1 MDINITKSKNS
12 KISEVDY
19 KNLGFCKYYADHM
32 FICNYNNGSWKNFRI
47 KPFEDLSLSPA
58 CTTLH
63 YGQTIFEGL
72 KAYRDNDGKILVFR
86 PEKNFERFNKSAER
100 MCMPSIPKNIFINS
114 IEELLKVDHNWV
126 PEGEENSLY
135 IRPISFAL
143 DPYIG
148 IKPADNYTFM
158 IICGM
163 AGGYYS
169 EPVNVKI
176 ETKYTRAVTGGV
188 GFSKTAANYAAALYP
203 AVKAQ
208 KDGYHQLIWT
218 DGKSHEFVEE
228 SGTMN
233 LFFVI
238 KNKLVTPP
246 LGDTVLDGVTRD
258 SIIQLSKLLKID
270 VEIRKVSVSEVISTL
285 QNGSMKEAFGAGT
298 AATIAPIK
306 SIGYKNKNYNLPQIT
321 ENSISNTLLNK
332 LNDIKFG
339 RDMKDLNW
347 LKTISL

>member
-1 MDINITKSKNS
+1 
-12 KISEVDY
+12 
-19 KNLGFCKYYADHM
+19 M
-32 FICNYNNGSWKNFRI
+32 FICDYIDGSWQNFRI
-47 KPFEDLSLSPA
+47 QPFQDLSLSPA

-72 KAYRDNDGKILVFR
+72 KAYRNQEGEILIFR
-86 PEKNFERFNKSAER
+86 PNKNAERFNKSAER
-100 MCMPSIPKNIFINS
+100 MCMPKIPEDIFIKS
-114 IEELLKVDHNWV
+114 IEELLSVEKAWV
-126 PEGEENSLY
+126 PEGEKNSLY

-148 IKPADNYTFM
+148 IKPADNYKFM

-176 ETKYTRAVTGGV
+176 ETHYTRAVSGGV

-203 AVKAQ
+203 AVEAQ
-208 KDGYHQLIWT
+208 KEGYHQLIWT

-238 KNKLVTPP
+238 NNQLVTPP

-258 SIIQLSKLLKID
+258 SIIHLSKLLNID
-270 VEIRKVSVSEVISTL
+270 VDVRKVSVKEVISSL
-285 QNGSMKEAFGAGT
+285 ENGSMSEAFGAGT

-306 SIGYKNKNYNLPQIT
+306 SIGYNNKKYNLPEISKK
-321 ENSISNTLLNK
+321 SISNTLLNK
-332 LNDIKFG
+332 LSNIKFG
-339 RDMKDLNW
+339 RELTELNW
-347 LKTISL
+347 LKKISK

>member
-1 MDINITKSKNS
+1 
-12 KISEVDY
+12 
-19 KNLGFCKYYADHM
+19 M
-32 FICNYNNGSWKNFRI
+32 FICDYIDGSWQNFRI
-47 KPFEDLSLSPA
+47 QPFQDLSLSPA

-72 KAYRDNDGKILVFR
+72 KAYRNQEGEILIFR
-86 PEKNFERFNKSAER
+86 PDKNAERFNKSAER
-100 MCMPSIPKNIFINS
+100 MCMPKIPEDIFIKS
-114 IEELLKVDHNWV
+114 IEELLSVDKAWV
-126 PEGEENSLY
+126 PEGEKNSLY

-148 IKPADNYTFM
+148 IKPADNYKFM

-176 ETKYTRAVTGGV
+176 ETHYTRAVSGGV

-203 AVKAQ
+203 AVEAQ

-238 KNKLVTPP
+238 NNQLVTPP

-258 SIIQLSKLLKID
+258 SIIHLSKLLNID
-270 VEIRKVSVSEVISTL
+270 VDVRKVSVKEVISSL
-285 QNGSMKEAFGAGT
+285 ENGSMSEAFGAGT

-306 SIGYKNKNYNLPQIT
+306 SIGYNNKKYNLPEIS
-321 ENSISNTLLNK
+321 EKSISNTLLNK
-332 LNDIKFG
+332 LSNIKFG
-339 RDMKDLNW
+339 RELTELNW
-347 LKTISL
+347 LKKISK

>member
-1 MDINITKSKNS
+1 
-12 KISEVDY
+12 
-19 KNLGFCKYYADHM
+19 M
-32 FICNYNNGSWKNFRI
+32 FICDYIDGSWQNFRI
-47 KPFEDLSLSPA
+47 QPFQDLSLSPA

-72 KAYRDNDGKILVFR
+72 KAYRNQEGEILIFR
-86 PEKNFERFNKSAER
+86 PDKNAERFNKSAER
-100 MCMPSIPKNIFINS
+100 MCMPKIPEDIFIKS
-114 IEELLKVDHNWV
+114 IEELLSVEKAWV
-126 PEGEENSLY
+126 PEGEKNSLY

-148 IKPADNYTFM
+148 IKPADNYKFM

-176 ETKYTRAVTGGV
+176 ETHYTRAVSGGV

-203 AVKAQ
+203 AVEAQ
-208 KDGYHQLIWT
+208 KEGYHQLIWT

-238 KNKLVTPP
+238 NNQLVTPP

-258 SIIQLSKLLKID
+258 SIIHLSKLLNID
-270 VEIRKVSVSEVISTL
+270 VDVRKVSVKEVISSL
-285 QNGSMKEAFGAGT
+285 ESGSMSEAFGAGT

-306 SIGYKNKNYNLPQIT
+306 SIGYNNKKYNLPEIS
-321 ENSISNTLLNK
+321 EKSISNTLLNK
-332 LNDIKFG
+332 LSNIKFG
-339 RDMKDLNW
+339 RELTELNW
-347 LKTISL
+347 LKKISK

>member
-1 MDINITKSKNS
+1 MIVNVNKVRESNLNK
-12 KISEVDY
+12 VDFSD
-19 KNLGFCKYYADHM
+19 LGFCNYYTDHM
-32 FICNYNNGSWKNFRI
+32 FTADYEDGKWSNFSI
-47 KPFEDLSLSPA
+47 SPHKDLKLSPA
-58 CTTLH
+58 CTSLH

-72 KAYRDNDGKILVFR
+72 KAYKNKKGEVLIFR
-86 PEKNFERFNKSAER
+86 PNKNAERFNKSAER
-100 MCMPSIPKNIFINS
+100 MCMPNFPEKYFIQSIT
-114 IEELLKVDHNWV
+114 ELLKIDKRWV
-126 PEGEENSLY
+126 PKYENSSLY
-135 IRPISFAL
+135 IRPFMFAV

-148 IKPADNYTFM
+148 IKPAEKYKFI
-158 IICGM
+158 IICGL

-176 ETKYTRAVTGGV
+176 ETKYTRAVSGGV

-218 DGKSHEFVEE
+218 DGKEHKYVEE

-238 KNKLVTPP
+238 NNKLITPP

-258 SIIQLSKLLKID
+258 SIILLSKHLDID
-270 VEIRKVSVSEVISTL
+270 IDIRKISVEEIINSLNNNSIT
-285 QNGSMKEAFGAGT
+285 EAFGAGT

-306 SIGYKNKNYNLPQIT
+306 TIGYKNKKYNISQDS
-321 ENSISNTLLNK
+321 EKSISSTLLKTLNSLKYGESEDKFGWVYK
-332 LNDIKFG
+332 LN
-339 RDMKDLNW
+339 
-347 LKTISL
+347 

>member
-1 MDINITKSKNS
+1 
-12 KISEVDY
+12 
-19 KNLGFCKYYADHM
+19 M
-32 FICNYNNGSWKNFRI
+32 FICDYIEGSWQNFRI
-47 KPFEDLSLSPA
+47 QPFQDLSLSPA

-72 KAYRDNDGKILVFR
+72 KAYRNQEGEILIFR
-86 PEKNFERFNKSAER
+86 PDKNAERFNKSAER
-100 MCMPSIPKNIFINS
+100 MCMPKIPEDIFIKS
-114 IEELLKVDHNWV
+114 IEELLSVEKAWV
-126 PEGEENSLY
+126 PEGEKNSLY

-148 IKPADNYTFM
+148 IKPADNYKFM

-176 ETKYTRAVTGGV
+176 ETHYTRAVSGGV

-203 AVKAQ
+203 AVEAQ

-238 KNKLVTPP
+238 NNQLVTPP

-258 SIIQLSKLLKID
+258 SIIHLSKLLNID
-270 VEIRKVSVSEVISTL
+270 VDVRKVSVKEVISSL
-285 QNGSMKEAFGAGT
+285 ESGSMSEAFGAGT

-306 SIGYKNKNYNLPQIT
+306 SIGYNNKKYNLPEIS
-321 ENSISNTLLNK
+321 EKSISNTLLNK
-332 LNDIKFG
+332 LSNIKFG
-339 RDMKDLNW
+339 RELTELNW
-347 LKTISL
+347 LKKISK

>member
-1 MDINITKSKNS
+1 MP
-12 KISEVDY
+12 KI
-19 KNLGFCKYYADHM
+19 
-32 FICNYNNGSWKNFRI
+32 
-47 KPFEDLSLSPA
+47 PED
-58 CTTLH
+58 
-63 YGQTIFEGL
+63 
-72 KAYRDNDGKILVFR
+72 
-86 PEKNFERFNKSAER
+86 
-100 MCMPSIPKNIFINS
+100 IFIKS
-114 IEELLKVDHNWV
+114 IEELLSVDKAWV
-126 PEGEENSLY
+126 PEGEKNSLY

-148 IKPADNYTFM
+148 IKPADNYKFM

-176 ETKYTRAVTGGV
+176 ETHYTRAVSGGV

-203 AVKAQ
+203 AVEAQ
-208 KDGYHQLIWT
+208 KEGYHQLIWT

-238 KNKLVTPP
+238 NNQLVTPP

-258 SIIQLSKLLKID
+258 SIIHLSKLLKID
-270 VEIRKVSVSEVISTL
+270 VDVRKVSVKEVISSL
-285 QNGSMKEAFGAGT
+285 ESGSMSEAFGAGT

-306 SIGYKNKNYNLPQIT
+306 SIGHNNKKYNLPKIS
-321 ENSISNTLLNK
+321 EKSISNTLLNK
-332 LNDIKFG
+332 LSNIKFG
-339 RDMKDLNW
+339 RELTELNW
-347 LKTISL
+347 LKKISK

>member
-1 MDINITKSKNS
+1 
-12 KISEVDY
+12 
-19 KNLGFCKYYADHM
+19 M
-32 FICNYNNGSWKNFRI
+32 FICDYIDGSWQNFKI
-47 KPFEDLSLSPA
+47 QPFQDLSLSPA

-72 KAYRDNDGKILVFR
+72 KAYRNQEGEILIFR
-86 PEKNFERFNKSAER
+86 PNKNAERFNKSAER
-100 MCMPSIPKNIFINS
+100 MCMPKIPEDIFIKS
-114 IEELLKVDHNWV
+114 IEELLSVDKAWV
-126 PEGEENSLY
+126 PEGEKNSLY

-148 IKPADNYTFM
+148 IKPADNYKFM

-176 ETKYTRAVTGGV
+176 ETHYTRAVSGGV

-203 AVKAQ
+203 AVEAQ

-238 KNKLVTPP
+238 NNQLVTPP

-258 SIIQLSKLLKID
+258 SIIYLSKLLNID
-270 VEIRKVSVSEVISTL
+270 VDVRKVSVKEVISSL
-285 QNGSMKEAFGAGT
+285 ENGSMREAFGAGT

-306 SIGYKNKNYNLPQIT
+306 SIGHNNKKYNLPEIS
-321 ENSISNTLLNK
+321 EKSISNTLLNK
-332 LNDIKFG
+332 LSNIKFG
-339 RDMKDLNW
+339 RELTELNW
-347 LKTISL
+347 LKKISK

>member
-1 MDINITKSKNS
+1 MIKSKNS
-12 KISEVDY
+12 KISNVDY
-19 KNLGFCKYYADHM
+19 DNLGFCKYYTDHM
-32 FICNYNNGSWKNFRI
+32 FICDYIEGSWQNFKI
-47 KPFEDLSLSPA
+47 QPFQDLSLSPA

-72 KAYRDNDGKILVFR
+72 KAYRNLEGEILIFR
-86 PEKNFERFNKSAER
+86 PDKNAERFNKSAER
-100 MCMPSIPKNIFINS
+100 MCMPKIPVDIFIKS
-114 IEELLKVDHNWV
+114 IEELLSVDKAWV
-126 PEGEENSLY
+126 PEGEKNSLY

-148 IKPADNYTFM
+148 IKPADNYKFM

-169 EPVNVKI
+169 EAVNVKI
-176 ETKYTRAVTGGV
+176 ETQYTRAVSGGV

-203 AVKAQ
+203 AVEAQ

-238 KNKLVTPP
+238 NNQLVTPP

-258 SIIQLSKLLKID
+258 SIIHLSKLLNID
-270 VEIRKVSVSEVISTL
+270 VDVRKVSVKEVISSL
-285 QNGSMKEAFGAGT
+285 ENGSMSEAFGAGT

-306 SIGYKNKNYNLPQIT
+306 SIGYNNKIYNLPEIS
-321 ENSISNTLLNK
+321 EKSISNTLLNK
-332 LNDIKFG
+332 LSNIKFG
-339 RDMKDLNW
+339 RELVELNW
-347 LKTISL
+347 LKKI

>member
-1 MDINITKSKNS
+1 
-12 KISEVDY
+12 
-19 KNLGFCKYYADHM
+19 
-32 FICNYNNGSWKNFRI
+32 
-47 KPFEDLSLSPA
+47 
-58 CTTLH
+58 
-63 YGQTIFEGL
+63 L
-72 KAYRDNDGKILVFR
+72 KAYRNQEGEILIFR
-86 PEKNFERFNKSAER
+86 PNKNAERFNKSAER
-100 MCMPSIPKNIFINS
+100 MCMPQIPEDIFINS
-114 IEELLKVDHNWV
+114 IEELLSVDKAWV
-126 PEGEENSLY
+126 PEGEKNSLY

-148 IKPADNYTFM
+148 IKPADNYKFM

-176 ETKYTRAVTGGV
+176 ETHYTRAVSGGV

-203 AVKAQ
+203 AVEAQ

-238 KNKLVTPP
+238 NNQLVTPP

-258 SIIQLSKLLKID
+258 SIIHLSKLLNID
-270 VEIRKVSVSEVISTL
+270 VDVRKVSVKEVISSL
-285 QNGSMKEAFGAGT
+285 ESGSMSEAFGAGT

-306 SIGYKNKNYNLPQIT
+306 SIGHNNKKYNLPEIS
-321 ENSISNTLLNK
+321 EKSISNTLLNK
-332 LNDIKFG
+332 LSNIKFG
-339 RDMKDLNW
+339 RELTELNW
-347 LKTISL
+347 LKKI

>member
-1 MDINITKSKNS
+1 
-12 KISEVDY
+12 
-19 KNLGFCKYYADHM
+19 M
-32 FICNYNNGSWKNFRI
+32 FICDYTDGSWQNFKI
-47 KPFEDLSLSPA
+47 QPFQDLSLSPA

-72 KAYRDNDGKILVFR
+72 KAYRNQEGEILIFR
-86 PEKNFERFNKSAER
+86 PDKNAERFNKSAER
-100 MCMPSIPKNIFINS
+100 MCMPKIPENIFIKS
-114 IEELLKVDHNWV
+114 IEELLSVDKAWV

-135 IRPISFAL
+135 VRPISFAL

-148 IKPADNYTFM
+148 IKPADNYKFM

-176 ETKYTRAVTGGV
+176 ETQYTRAVSGGV

-203 AVKAQ
+203 AVEAQ

-238 KNKLVTPP
+238 NNQLVTPP

-258 SIIQLSKLLKID
+258 SIIHLSKLLNID
-270 VEIRKVSVSEVISTL
+270 VEVRKVSVKEVISSL
-285 QNGSMKEAFGAGT
+285 ESGSMSEAFGAGT

-306 SIGYKNKNYNLPQIT
+306 SIGYNNKKYNLPEIS
-321 ENSISNTLLNK
+321 EKSISNTLLNK
-332 LNDIKFG
+332 LSNIKFG
-339 RDMKDLNW
+339 RELVELNW
-347 LKTISL
+347 LKKI

>member
-1 MDINITKSKNS
+1 MPKIPEDIFIKS
-12 KISEVDY
+12 I
-19 KNLGFCKYYADHM
+19 
-32 FICNYNNGSWKNFRI
+32 
-47 KPFEDLSLSPA
+47 
-58 CTTLH
+58 
-63 YGQTIFEGL
+63 EGL
-72 KAYRDNDGKILVFR
+72 LSVEKA
-86 PEKNFERFNKSAER
+86 
-100 MCMPSIPKNIFINS
+100 
-114 IEELLKVDHNWV
+114 WV
-126 PEGEENSLY
+126 PEGEKNSLY

-148 IKPADNYTFM
+148 IKPADNYKFM

-176 ETKYTRAVTGGV
+176 ETHYTRAVSGGV

-203 AVKAQ
+203 AVEAQ
-208 KDGYHQLIWT
+208 KEGYHQLIWT

-238 KNKLVTPP
+238 NNQLVTPP

-258 SIIQLSKLLKID
+258 SIIHLSKLLNID
-270 VEIRKVSVSEVISTL
+270 VDVRKVSVKEVISSL
-285 QNGSMKEAFGAGT
+285 ESGSMSEAFGAGT

-306 SIGYKNKNYNLPQIT
+306 SIGYNNKKYNLPEIS
-321 ENSISNTLLNK
+321 EKSISNTLLNK
-332 LNDIKFG
+332 LSNIKFG
-339 RDMKDLNW
+339 RECVELNW
-347 LKTISL
+347 LKKISK

>member
-1 MDINITKSKNS
+1 
-12 KISEVDY
+12 
-19 KNLGFCKYYADHM
+19 M
-32 FICNYNNGSWKNFRI
+32 FICDYIDGSWQNFRI
-47 KPFEDLSLSPA
+47 QPFQDLSLSPA

-72 KAYRDNDGKILVFR
+72 KAYRNQEGEILIFR
-86 PEKNFERFNKSAER
+86 PDKNAERFNKSAER
-100 MCMPSIPKNIFINS
+100 MCMPKIPEDIFIKS
-114 IEELLKVDHNWV
+114 IEELLSVEKAWV
-126 PEGEENSLY
+126 PEGEKNSLY

-148 IKPADNYTFM
+148 IKPADNYKFM

-176 ETKYTRAVTGGV
+176 ETHYTRAVSGGV

-203 AVKAQ
+203 AVEAQ
-208 KDGYHQLIWT
+208 KEGYHQLIWT

-238 KNKLVTPP
+238 NNQLVTPP

-258 SIIQLSKLLKID
+258 SIIHLSKLLNID
-270 VEIRKVSVSEVISTL
+270 VDVRKVSVKEVISSL
-285 QNGSMKEAFGAGT
+285 ESGSMSEAFGAGT

-306 SIGYKNKNYNLPQIT
+306 SIGYNNKKYNLPEIS
-321 ENSISNTLLNK
+321 EKSISNTLLNK
-332 LNDIKFG
+332 LSNIKFG
-339 RDMKDLNW
+339 RELIELNW
-347 LKTISL
+347 LKKISK

>member
-1 MDINITKSKNS
+1 
-12 KISEVDY
+12 
-19 KNLGFCKYYADHM
+19 M
-32 FICNYNNGSWKNFRI
+32 FICDYIDGSWQNFI
-47 KPFEDLSLSPA
+47 IQPFQDLSLSPA

-72 KAYRDNDGKILVFR
+72 KAYRNQEGEILIFR
-86 PEKNFERFNKSAER
+86 PDKNAERFNKSAER
-100 MCMPSIPKNIFINS
+100 MCMPKIPEDIFIKS
-114 IEELLKVDHNWV
+114 IEELLSVEKAWV
-126 PEGEENSLY
+126 PEGEKNSLY

-148 IKPADNYTFM
+148 IKPADNYKFM

-176 ETKYTRAVTGGV
+176 ETHYTRAVSGGV

-203 AVKAQ
+203 AVEAQ
-208 KDGYHQLIWT
+208 KEGYHQLIWT

-238 KNKLVTPP
+238 NNQLVTPP

-258 SIIQLSKLLKID
+258 SIIHLSKLLNID
-270 VEIRKVSVSEVISTL
+270 VDVRKVSVKEVISSL
-285 QNGSMKEAFGAGT
+285 ESGSMSEAFGAGT

-306 SIGYKNKNYNLPQIT
+306 SIGYNNKKYNLPEIS
-321 ENSISNTLLNK
+321 EKSISNTLLNK
-332 LNDIKFG
+332 LSNIKFG
-339 RDMKDLNW
+339 RELTELNW
-347 LKTISL
+347 LKKISK